1 MRVIKI
7 LNLIALAG
15 IALGIGT
22 ILQPWWGGGFRTGF
36 FATIIFTVFH
46 IVTSHMGKPE
56 AE

>member
-15 IALGIGT
+15 IAFGIGT
-22 ILQPWWGGGFRTGF
+22 ILQPWWDGGFRTGF